1 LLSTKRDTH
10 KLTEHKLSNKACHE
24 VQRLLYLLALSLA
37 LSKYKDNFLYKTNK
51 IETIFCLTMKIIERI
66 ELFISLSGISKNAFD
81 EKIGT
86 SNGYI
91 GKQITRKASVGGDI
105 IQKIVI
111 AFPELS
117 LQWLIMGD
125 GQMLEKQP
133 ETDVILQ
140 EKYISAME
148 RLAKAQEDNLDLIHQ
163 IHQLKT
169 DLADC
174 KNQKI
179 TDTKS

>member
-1 LLSTKRDTH
+1 LRILKHICNIKFIIANLLILNYLKIN
-10 KLTEHKLSNKACHE
+10 KLSSTLQE
-24 VQRLLYLLALSLA
+24 RL
-37 LSKYKDNFLYKTNK
+37 KTVFLEYRLTQKSFSDKTG
-51 IETIFCLTMKIIERI
+51 IAT
-66 ELFISLSGISKNAFD
+66 SALSGIMGKRQ
-81 EKIGT
+81 
-86 SNGYI
+86 SNPSFE
-91 GKQITRKASVGGDI
+91 A
-105 IQKIVI
+105 IQKITI
-111 AFPELS
+111 AFPEINMN
-117 LQWLIMGD
+117 WLISEQ

-133 ETDVILQ
+133 ETDIILQ

-174 KNQKI
+174 KNQKV